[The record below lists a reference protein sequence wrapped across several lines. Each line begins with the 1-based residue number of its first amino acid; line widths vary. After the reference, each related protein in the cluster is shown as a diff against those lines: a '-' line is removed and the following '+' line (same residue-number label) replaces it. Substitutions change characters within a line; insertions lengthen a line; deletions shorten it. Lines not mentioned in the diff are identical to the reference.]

1 MQQIG
6 GYVHNLTVFS
16 IGIIMDVRYEKDF
29 ASRQAKLFY
38 QNKRG
43 KK

>member
-1 MQQIG
+1 MQQKG
-6 GYVHNLTVFS
+6 GYVHNLTDFP
-16 IGIIMDVRYEKDF
+16 IGIIMDVRYEKVF

-38 QNKRG
+38 QHKRG